1 MSSSSIAIDTE
12 ADTSPGLKVTISA
25 LDVKS
30 SPAVGEM
37 EPLHIQDLRQNT
49 ILVMLTGVEHV

>member
-1 MSSSSIAIDTE
+1 MSSSSIVIDTE
-12 ADTSPGLKVTISA
+12 APGLKVTISA

-37 EPLHIQDLRQNT
+37 EELHMQEL
-49 ILVMLTGVEHV
+49 